1 MNNYGVFSKH
11 LLERHKLIQ
20 QAKLRRKVTEDEQLN
35 IIITQ
40 DCLTDDNGVFKCS
53 SDPENHID
61 KDIMYCIATKPEIRN
76 VLHWINN
83 NIVSKI
89 IDYSYSTIYVKI
101 RIATSMLNKLVD
113 ANVISKQDNM
123 YIHFNMVRNLLD
135 LKRDTIDDDLPF

>member
-20 QAKLRRKVTEDEQLN
+20 QARLRRKVTEDEQLN

-40 DCLTDDNGVFKCS
+40 DCLTDDIGVFKCPS
-53 SDPENHID
+53 NPESYID
-61 KDIMYCIATKPEIRN
+61 KDITYYIAAKPEMRN
-76 VLHWINN
+76 ILHWVNN

-89 IDYSYSTIYVKI
+89 INCSYSTIYVKI

-113 ANVISKQDNM
+113 SNVISKQDSI
-123 YIHFNMVRNLLD
+123 YIHFNMVQNLLD